1 MTTTPGYD
9 YDSGIPAGFYDEV
22 HRRGAGVRYSWHDLK
37 FRAVAARLDGVRRL
51 LDVGCGPGTFIGNY
65 LPEIDC
71 LGIDASAPQVDY
83 ARRTYG
89 SARHRFEAVAP
100 ADLLSSGD
108 RFDAVTMI
116 ELIEH
121 LPAATARALLAEA
134 RGLLSP
140 GGRLVLTTPNY
151 GSLWPAIEWGLNLA
165 SSVSYE
171 AQHVNR
177 YRRGRLAADLAAAGF
192 ARVEMVT
199 TVGLAPFAA
208 VLGQGAMRLV
218 DGLESRLGHLGLG
231 NLLLAEARP

>member
-37 FRAVAARLDGVRRL
+37 FRAVAARLAGVRRL

-65 LPEIDC
+65 LPAIDC
-71 LGIDASAPQVDY
+71 LGIDASAPQIDY

-89 SARHRFEAVAP
+89 STLHRFEKAAP
-100 ADLLSSGD
+100 ADLVSSGE
-108 RFDAVTMI
+108 RFEAVTMI

-121 LPAATARALLAEA
+121 LPETAARALLVEA
-134 RGLLSP
+134 RELLSP
-140 GGRLVLTTPNY
+140 GGRLVVTTPNY
-151 GSLWPAIEWGLNLA
+151 GSLWPVIEWGTNHA

-192 ARVEMVT
+192 GRVEVVT

-218 DGLESRLGHLGLG
+218 NGFESRLGHLGLG
-231 NLLLAEARP
+231 NLLLAEASP